1 MELIELYQLAEKEK
15 IPVYYFDLPQT
26 QSLSIK
32 QNNGDCAIAIDPF
45 CLDSTNEEAVHL
57 AHEIGHCITG
67 SFYNRYSEFDIMA
80 KSEHKAEK
88 WAIKKLVPED
98 ELQNAFKQGIV
109 EPWNLA
115 EYFNVTEDFIVKA
128 VNYYKETI

>member
-1 MELIELYQLAEKEK
+1 MELLELYQLADAEH
-15 IPVYYFDLPQT
+15 IPVYSFDLPQT
-26 QSLSIK
+26 HSLSLM
-32 QNNGDCAIAIDPF
+32 NNDGSCAVAIDPF
-45 CLDSTNEEAVHL
+45 GLNSTKDEKIRL
-57 AHEIGHCITG
+57 AHELGHCVTG

-115 EYFNVTEDFIVKA
+115 EYFNVTEDFIIKA
-128 VNYYKETI
+128 VNYYKVK

>member
-1 MELIELYQLAEKEK
+1 
-15 IPVYYFDLPQT
+15 
-26 QSLSIK
+26 
-32 QNNGDCAIAIDPF
+32 
-45 CLDSTNEEAVHL
+45 
-57 AHEIGHCITG
+57 
-67 SFYNRYSEFDIMA
+67 MA

-115 EYFNVTEDFIVKA
+115 EYFNVTEDFIIKA
-128 VNYYKETI
+128 VNYYKVK

>member
-1 MELIELYQLAEKEK
+1 MELLELYQLADAEH
-15 IPVYYFDLPQT
+15 IPVYSFDLPQT
-26 QSLSIK
+26 HSLSLM
-32 QNNGDCAIAIDPF
+32 NNDGSCAVAIDPF
-45 CLDSTNEEAVHL
+45 GLNSTKDEKIRL
-57 AHEIGHCITG
+57 AHELGHCITG

-115 EYFNVTEDFIVKA
+115 EYFNVTEDFIIKA
-128 VNYYKETI
+128 VNYYKVK

>member
-15 IPVYYFDLPQT
+15 IPVYCFDLPQT

-57 AHEIGHCITG
+57 AHELGHCITG

-98 ELQNAFKQGIV
+98 ELQKRFIACFS
-109 EPWNLA
+109 
-115 EYFNVTEDFIVKA
+115 FIVFIITVCLSAYSKIIS
-128 VNYYKETI
+128 NILLG